1 MKSQDL
7 KNRRVKMEYRTQ
19 TEIEMEKFKRRE
31 IIRELV
37 IAGFE
42 GLGFFVLMTLDVIVF
57 SIIGG

>member
-1 MKSQDL
+1 
-7 KNRRVKMEYRTQ
+7 MEYKTQ
-19 TEIEMEKFKRRE
+19 KEIEMEKLKRRE

-42 GLGFFVLMTLDVIVF
+42 GLGFFVLMTLVVIVF